1 METKRVLVATD
12 TANLY
17 AQARE
22 NGGRVNYQALLNYAN
37 ELGTVVKSCAYV
49 PQDNGN
55 GNIRGFLVALKS
67 IGYSNVVVRPLR
79 HRPSGRHKSD
89 LDTVI
94 AMDVWEAALLGEIDV
109 VVLAS
114 GDSDFCP
121 LVERLVERGIAVHV
135 IGPDRGTAWEM
146 IVAANQFLH
155 TSQVEGLLQ
164 CAAA

>member
-1 METKRVLVATD
+1 METKRVLVAID

-17 AQARE
+17 AQARD
-22 NGGRVNYQALLNYAN
+22 NGGRINYRALLNYAN
-37 ELGTVVKSCAYV
+37 KLGTVVKSGAYV
-49 PQDNGN
+49 PQNN
-55 GNIRGFLVALKS
+55 GNIRGLLVALKT

-79 HRPSGRHKSD
+79 HRPGGRHKSD